1 MNGYLCDLLVP
12 VYKYVVNVMIESCD
26 LSKLQ
31 KIKCVK
37 IQYFILDDIYML
49 MYVDEH
55 LKNLEKRVIVLFTQY
70 A

>member
-1 MNGYLCDLLVP
+1 
-12 VYKYVVNVMIESCD
+12 MIESCD

-55 LKNLEKRVIVLFTQY
+55 LKNFEKRVIVQFTQY